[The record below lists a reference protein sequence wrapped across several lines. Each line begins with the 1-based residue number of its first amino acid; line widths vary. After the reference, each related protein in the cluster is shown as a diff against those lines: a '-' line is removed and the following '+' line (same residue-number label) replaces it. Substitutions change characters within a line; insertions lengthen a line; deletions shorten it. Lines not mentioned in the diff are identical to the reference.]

1 MKKLALI
8 ITLLGVG
15 SSIGVYL
22 GKNYQYEHYAIEA
35 KSDRVKVYK
44 INLNLATEREYDN
57 LPGIGPKLASEIIK
71 DRNTNG
77 RFNSV
82 SDINRVK
89 GIGDAKFQKMEP
101 YLTLEVQ

>member
-8 ITLLGVG
+8 LTILGVG

-22 GKNYQYEHYAIEA
+22 GKNYQYEHYAIEP

-44 INLNLATEREYDN
+44 INLNLATEHEYDN
-57 LPGIGPKLASEIIK
+57 LPGIGPKLAQEIIR
-71 DRNTNG
+71 DRKING

-82 SDINRVK
+82 EDINRVK
-89 GIGDAKFQKMEP
+89 GIGDKKFQKIEP
-101 YLTLEVQ
+101 YLTMEVQ